1 MDTVFSTVPT
11 STRSFW
17 VYNKSGDGI
26 RCTSVRLA
34 NGNQTGFRV
43 NVDGEYLSPTAGYQ
57 VQNVEIR
64 NKDSIRVFVELTSPT
79 NGKDG
84 PQLIEDNLVFTL
96 ESGVE
101 QRINLNAYTWDAQLM
116 RNVVISSDSTIGG
129 GTKPIVIYGGL
140 RVDSLATLHITAGT
154 TLYFHSDAGINVY
167 GRLVSEGAADNNI
180 ILRGDRTDKMFDY
193 LPYDMV
199 SGQWKG
205 IVFHSSSYDNV
216 INYTDIHSTF
226 DGIVCDS
233 SDVSK
238 MKLQLFNSTVHNC
251 QGYGLKTVSCK
262 VDVRNCQITNTLQ
275 DCVAILGGN
284 VNLTHCTIAQFYPFD
299 SKYELMQDE
308 EIINKIKAG
317 DKSAL
322 NYLMDKYKEL
332 VNMKVSKYFIVGAER
347 DDTVQEG
354 MIGLFKAIKS
364 FDPDKQNSFK
374 SFANICIERQLI
386 TAIKSSNR
394 QKHMPLNSYLS
405 LNTAAYDNEEDSVE
419 LIETFNNK
427 TVEDPLETIMKQ
439 EYLNEVEDA
448 VNKNLSKFEKQV
460 LDRFLRGESYVKI
473 AKNLDSPVKSVD
485 NAIQRIRKKAIKNIN
500 EKNHSK

>member
-1 MDTVFSTVPT
+1 MQEKDVF
-11 STRSFW
+11 
-17 VYNKSGDGI
+17 
-26 RCTSVRLA
+26 
-34 NGNQTGFRV
+34 
-43 NVDGEYLSPTAGYQ
+43 
-57 VQNVEIR
+57 
-64 NKDSIRVFVELTSPT
+64 
-79 NGKDG
+79 
-84 PQLIEDNLVFTL
+84 FT
-96 ESGVE
+96 
-101 QRINLNAYTWDAQLM
+101 
-116 RNVVISSDSTIGG
+116 
-129 GTKPIVIYGGL
+129 
-140 RVDSLATLHITAGT
+140 
-154 TLYFHSDAGINVY
+154 
-167 GRLVSEGAADNNI
+167 
-180 ILRGDRTDKMFDY
+180 TDKYHD
-193 LPYDMV
+193 L
-199 SGQWKG
+199 
-205 IVFHSSSYDNV
+205 
-216 INYTDIHSTF
+216 
-226 DGIVCDS
+226 
-233 SDVSK
+233 SDEQIIEK
-238 MKLQLFNSTVHNC
+238 IK
-251 QGYGLKTVSCK
+251 QG
-262 VDVRNCQITNTLQ
+262 
-275 DCVAILGGN
+275 
-284 VNLTHCTIAQFYPFD
+284 
-299 SKYELMQDE
+299 DE
-308 EIINKIKAG
+308 E
-317 DKSAL
+317 AL
-322 NYLMDKYKEL
+322 VYILNKYKEL

-386 TAIKSSNR
+386 TAIKTSNR

>member
-1 MDTVFSTVPT
+1 MDTVRMDTVFSTVPT

-116 RNVVISSDSTIGG
+116 KNVVISSDSTIGG

-299 SKYELMQDE
+299 SNRGVALRYANHSDDVKLPLERMDCVNTIVTGYGEDMVMGDNCTVEGDTTMFNYRFINSILRTAKVEDDENIMGVIWEDVKDTATVLGEKNFRMVDIDMQRYDFHLDSLSYA
-308 EIINKIKAG
+308 INKADIK
-317 DKSAL
+317 
-322 NYLMDKYKEL
+322 
-332 VNMKVSKYFIVGAER
+332 
-347 DDTVQEG
+347 Q
-354 MIGLFKAIKS
+354 
-364 FDPDKQNSFK
+364 
-374 SFANICIERQLI
+374 
-386 TAIKSSNR
+386 
-394 QKHMPLNSYLS
+394 S
-405 LNTAAYDNEEDSVE
+405 L
-419 LIETFNNK
+419 
-427 TVEDPLETIMKQ
+427 P
-439 EYLNEVEDA
+439 
-448 VNKNLSKFEKQV
+448 
-460 LDRFLRGESYVKI
+460 LDRDGNTRDELPDIGCYEF
-473 AKNLDSPVKSVD
+473 
-485 NAIQRIRKKAIKNIN
+485 IK
-500 EKNHSK
+500 EE